1 MLPFQVDLKQKCFV
15 VFLSV
20 IWVAFF
26 NQMSFHTF
34 FQQYERETKEQK
46 FNNTILSVEINDL
59 FIKWDFVRFSQ

>member
-15 VFLSV
+15 AFLNV

-59 FIKWDFVRFSQ
+59 FIK